1 MNKIATGKTNGNY
14 EVAAVRKALEIL
26 CEFGADPP
34 SLSVSDISRRMEM
47 PKSTTHNLLRTLEA
61 MDFLKQDPADK
72 RYRLGPRLYELGMR
86 FSHNTRLVAATLPHL
101 KRLGA
106 ETKETVKLG
115 VLSDNEILVLA
126 AVESPYQLHTRG
138 DEGCRAPLHCTA
150 LGKAILATLPAER
163 VRSILQNKGLPRFT
177 PHTIATMQR
186 LEEEL
191 ARVHEEGYT
200 VDWEENELGV
210 ICVAAAISILVDGT
224 AAALSVSAPASRLT
238 RERIREYGERVME
251 TARAVENALGGR
263 RRGFPAA
270 IAPPL

>member
-1 MNKIATGKTNGNY
+1 MLNKNGNRKSNGNY

-26 CEFGADPP
+26 CEFSGDPP
-34 SLSVSDISRRMEM
+34 SLSVSDLSRRMDM

-61 MDFLKQDPADK
+61 MDFLKQDPGDK

-86 FSHNTRLVAATLPHL
+86 FSHSTRLVTAALPHL
-101 KRLGA
+101 KRLAA

-115 VLSDNEILVLA
+115 VVSDNEILILSA
-126 AVESPYQLHTRG
+126 IESPYQLHTRG
-138 DEGCRAPLHCTA
+138 DEGLRAPLHCTG

-163 VRSILQNKGLPRFT
+163 VRSIVQHKGLPRFT
-177 PHTIATMQR
+177 PHTIATVER

-191 ARVHEEGYT
+191 ERVRGEGYT

-210 ICVAAAISILVDGT
+210 ICVAAAIGILVDGT
-224 AAALSVSAPASRLT
+224 AAALSVSAPASRLP
-238 RERIREYGERVME
+238 RERIGEYGLRVME

-270 IAPPL
+270 MAPL

>member
-1 MNKIATGKTNGNY
+1 MLNKNGNRKSNGNY
-14 EVAAVRKALEIL
+14 EVAAVRKALESL
-26 CEFGADPP
+26 CAFSGAPP
-34 SLSVSDISRRMEM
+34 SLSVSDLSRRMDM

-61 MDFLKQDPADK
+61 MDFLKQDPGDK

-86 FSHNTRLVAATLPHL
+86 FSHSTRLVTAALPHL
-101 KRLGA
+101 KRLAA

-115 VLSDNEILVLA
+115 VVSDNEILILSA
-126 AVESPYQLHTRG
+126 IESPYQLHTRG
-138 DEGCRAPLHCTA
+138 DEGLRAPLHCTG

-163 VRSILQNKGLPRFT
+163 VRSIVQHKGLPRFT
-177 PHTIATMQR
+177 PHTIATVER

-191 ARVHEEGYT
+191 ERVRGEGYT

-210 ICVAAAISILVDGT
+210 ICVAAAIGILVDGT
-224 AAALSVSAPASRLT
+224 AAALSVSAPASRLP
-238 RERIREYGERVME
+238 RERIGEYGLRVME

-270 IAPPL
+270 MAPL